1 MGAVLILS
9 LYGNMERCEVYNIVS
24 ENPASKCL
32 YQYSNVVEHK
42 GSGSRCRY
50 PLYSR
55 LKRLAQ

>member
-32 YQYSNVVEHK
+32 YRYSNVVEHK
-42 GSGSRCRY
+42 GSGSSAGIRY
-50 PLYSR
+50 I
-55 LKRLAQ
+55 AG